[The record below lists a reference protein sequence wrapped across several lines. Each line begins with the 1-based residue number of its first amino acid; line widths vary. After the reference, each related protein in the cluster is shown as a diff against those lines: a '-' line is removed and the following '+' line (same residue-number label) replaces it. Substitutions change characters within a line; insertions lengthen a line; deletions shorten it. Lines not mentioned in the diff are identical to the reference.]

1 MTSTNYLH
9 YNIYIDKQETTMSKL
24 QYLTQTRFGQPYDD
38 VQDLSEEQKSD
49 IIILKN
55 LATAYMSTKDL
66 TFREAVDL
74 AHKDLP
80 EDSIVESELGF
91 AMEMAQNKSMDPM
104 AIIEIVQ
111 EHVGH

>member
-1 MTSTNYLH
+1 MR
-9 YNIYIDKQETTMSKL
+9 KL
-24 QYLTQTRFGQPYDD
+24 QYLTQTRFGQAYND
-38 VQDLSEEQKSD
+38 VKDLSDEQKSE

-55 LATAYMSTKDL
+55 LATAYMSTNDL
-66 TFREAVDL
+66 NFREAVDL
-74 AHKDLP
+74 AHSKLP

-91 AMEMAQNKSMDPM
+91 QMEMAQQESMDPM